1 MGYANWLY
9 DAIIYIYALSLL
21 FYFSD
26 FMNASRRAKRI
37 GTGLLIFVWV
47 LQTVYLVIRLYTF
60 VELPGL
66 STFVYWLAFSWL
78 LVTVSLVI
86 SRFFRIDYI
95 VFFVNVISFAA
106 LALNLY
112 SGIDRGE
119 NYAVW
124 QTTRELLYVHISLV
138 LCAYAALTIGALL
151 AGMYLFLH
159 NRLKSKRWSKSLR
172 RYPSLDTIERYA
184 DRAVIIGVPLLAMSL
199 AVAATSLVVEGRI
212 ALLLDWKVL
221 TSFASLIAYI
231 AYVYQRAVNNR
242 PGQQLAKVYI
252 FAFGMLILNLLT
264 SSFSSF
270 H

>member
-1 MGYANWLY
+1 MGYANWIY
-9 DAIIYIYALSLL
+9 DAILYLYALSLL

-47 LQTVYLVIRLYTF
+47 LQTVFLITRFITHM
-60 VELPGL
+60 ELPQL
-66 STFVYWLAFSWL
+66 TSFVYWLAFSWL
-78 LVTVSLVI
+78 LVTASLVI
-86 SRFFRIDYI
+86 SRFFNIEYM
-95 VFFVNVISFAA
+95 VFFVNVISFAV

-112 SGIDRGE
+112 TSNAQDL
-119 NYAVW
+119 NYALW
-124 QTTRELLYVHISLV
+124 QTTRELLYIHISLI

-151 AGMYLFLH
+151 AAMYLFLH
-159 NRLKSKRWSKSLR
+159 QRLKSKRWSKYVR

-199 AVAATSLVVEGRI
+199 AVAATMLIVGGKAI
-212 ALLLDWKVL
+212 LLLDWKVL
-221 TSFASLIAYI
+221 TSAASLLAYI

-242 PGQQLAKVYI
+242 PGQQLAKVYM
-252 FAFGMLILNLLT
+252 FAFGMLILSVLT
-264 SSFSSF
+264 NSLSSF